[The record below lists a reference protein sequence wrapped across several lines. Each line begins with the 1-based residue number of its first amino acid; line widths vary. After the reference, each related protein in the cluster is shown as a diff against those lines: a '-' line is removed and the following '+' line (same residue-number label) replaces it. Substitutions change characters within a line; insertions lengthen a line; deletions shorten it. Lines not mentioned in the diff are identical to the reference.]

1 MVTSQTRRNKVTR
14 RQDSTRREV
23 RAVEIHAIVQEVLGE
38 VFTMDMEGSQ
48 FEKRD
53 IFDVLIAA
61 AVERITIE
69 MACELLEDAPSAN
82 TVRSK
87 VREMLGT
94 EGALSELEKCVNEM
108 LVSRLPGKLLDSHLP
123 AAVDMTEIPYHGE
136 HEEDDEYVRR
146 SKAKAG
152 TSHFHTFGTLYV
164 IKKHKRY
171 TLAVTLYRRS
181 DTPLD
186 LLKRLL
192 ERGDEVGLGL
202 KRLYLDRGFD
212 NNGVVAYLTDK
223 PFPTILPLVV
233 RGAKGGSRKLLTGRK
248 SRQTTYTRQSQK
260 YGALTLPLII
270 VCKYSKGRYKRRGLC
285 RFAYVVIGQLSLPPA
300 QVFDEYRCRFA
311 IEASYRMMNT
321 MRARTTSKSIH
332 LRLFWMA
339 MAFLLLNLWA
349 YVKWLFLFHTQPG
362 PRQVL
367 HYLLPLARWR
377 LWLWEVVKHRLGFS
391 LSISIPAPS

>member
-1 MVTSQTRRNKVTR
+1 VTR
-14 RQDSTRREV
+14 RKDSTKREV
-23 RAVEIHAIVQEVLGE
+23 RAVEIHAIVQEVMGE
-38 VFTMDMEGSQ
+38 VFAIDMKGSR
-48 FEKRD
+48 FERND

-87 VREMLGT
+87 VREMLHT
-94 EGALSELEKCVNEM
+94 EGALSDLEECVNKM

-123 AAVDMTEIPYHGE
+123 AAADMTEIPYHGE

-192 ERGDEVGLGL
+192 DRGDEVGLRL

-212 NNGVVAYLTDK
+212 NNGVVDYLKDK

-233 RGAKGGSRKLLTGRK
+233 RGAKGGSRKLMTGGK
-248 SRQTTYTRQSQK
+248 SRQT
-260 YGALTLPLII
+260 GCI
-270 VCKYSKGRYKRRGLC
+270 
-285 RFAYVVIGQLSLPPA
+285 
-300 QVFDEYRCRFA
+300 
-311 IEASYRMMNT
+311 
-321 MRARTTSKSIH
+321 KSS
-332 LRLFWMA
+332 
-339 MAFLLLNLWA
+339 
-349 YVKWLFLFHTQPG
+349 V
-362 PRQVL
+362 
-367 HYLLPLARWR
+367 
-377 LWLWEVVKHRLGFS
+377 
-391 LSISIPAPS
+391 